1 MHGFRI
7 LCSHFV
13 HIVFAF
19 CSLFVRIRCLLCA
32 DFVLTW
38 CLLCAYYGSHWAAG
52 RPGTTFA
59 GHWISPKDVKQTSK
73 NEWHKYKLHE
83 WKQEAQT
90 LIRPRR
96 RSPNAVCHFPQKRK
110 ISLKLL
116 SSGLP
121 LSEWRG
127 TFHTMVG
134 LTFSQRKQGQMIQKM
149 LQQNV
154 RRALGPDISFSMFS
168 QRNKEG
174 WFKQCLNEMSAGPWI
189 RTYRL

>member
-1 MHGFRI
+1 MHEFRI

-59 GHWISPKDVKQTSK
+59 GQWISPKDVEQTSK

-83 WKQEAQT
+83 
-90 LIRPRR
+90 
-96 RSPNAVCHFPQKRK
+96 
-110 ISLKLL
+110 
-116 SSGLP
+116 
-121 LSEWRG
+121 
-127 TFHTMVG
+127 
-134 LTFSQRKQGQMIQKM
+134 
-149 LQQNV
+149 
-154 RRALGPDISFSMFS
+154 
-168 QRNKEG
+168 
-174 WFKQCLNEMSAGPWI
+174 
-189 RTYRL
+189 

>member
-19 CSLFVRIRCLLCA
+19 CSLFVRFRCLLCA

-59 GHWISPKDVKQTSK
+59 GQWISPKDVKQTSK

-83 WKQEAQT
+83 
-90 LIRPRR
+90 
-96 RSPNAVCHFPQKRK
+96 
-110 ISLKLL
+110 
-116 SSGLP
+116 
-121 LSEWRG
+121 
-127 TFHTMVG
+127 
-134 LTFSQRKQGQMIQKM
+134 
-149 LQQNV
+149 
-154 RRALGPDISFSMFS
+154 
-168 QRNKEG
+168 
-174 WFKQCLNEMSAGPWI
+174 
-189 RTYRL
+189 

>member
-1 MHGFRI
+1 MVAPAQSKCCLPLSTNVQDITETAFPGAPASRERWYILVMISKKRQTNHMHEFRI
-7 LCSHFV
+7 WCSHFV
-13 HIVFAF
+13 HFVFAF

-127 TFHTMVG
+127 TF
-134 LTFSQRKQGQMIQKM
+134 
-149 LQQNV
+149 LQ
-154 RRALGPDISFSMFS
+154 LF
-168 QRNKEG
+168 
-174 WFKQCLNEMSAGPWI
+174 
-189 RTYRL
+189 

>member
-1 MHGFRI
+1 MHGFRL

-59 GHWISPKDVKQTSK
+59 GQWISPKDVKQTSK

-96 RSPNAVCHFPQKRK
+96 RSPNAVCHFPQKCK

-116 SSGLP
+116 SPGLP
-121 LSEWRG
+121 PPERDG
-127 TFHTMVG
+127 TFLLLFRKKL
-134 LTFSQRKQGQMIQKM
+134 LTTQMHEFRI
-149 LQQNV
+149 LCSHFV
-154 RRALGPDISFSMFS
+154 HIVFAFCSLFVHFRCSL
-168 QRNKEG
+168 
-174 WFKQCLNEMSAGPWI
+174 SAH
-189 RTYRL
+189 